1 MRKFIMLTKHNTNHR
16 VLTILFLLLSFLL
29 ININVKSIVYASTDY
44 RFVIT
49 DTIPSDNDEDIPIN
63 IHTGETGERCSIQN
77 NYKVCTVNIG
87 LGISPENPKSGIGYP
102 KIDKS
107 SVNKDTIEISS
118 NDSTKVYPKFNG
130 DQECGDC
137 GDFYHSFFINL
148 VDEDGNEILLK
159 PNTTYTITIKGGDSG
174 LITYYDSSFEKY
186 YAQLNNDY
194 TWSFKTGDDDVPPK
208 ISSVSKKTTN
218 TSVKIEWNTN
228 EQAKSRILYGLDTN
242 YEMSKSIDEY
252 RESNSII
259 LTGLEQGKN
268 YKFKIISEDSLGNE
282 NYYSSDFTTLGINS
296 IQISSIGE
304 NSATITWATNRTT
317 DSYVEYGENTKYGS
331 LEGYDTLSTSH
342 NVVLA
347 NLNAGTNYNF
357 RIKASEA
364 GGISYSDNFIFKT
377 IGEKEHTS
385 ETDNDAPDKPDGVN
399 LDYNSTNKTIKIT
412 WENKD
417 DDIEKVSVYLGYDK
431 DFDKNSDSR
440 IAENSK
446 DDEDVT
452 VEKIEEDKTYYFKLV
467 SEDKAGNKSDTK
479 NVSIYIPKNSDE
491 ETQVNT
497 EVTIAEINTP
507 KKSVIN
513 ETNNNDSDKSDSVLG
528 TNKSE
533 NDDENENTENVI
545 DTTDQKLKFIVIS
558 VLVTMLVTGVLVYI
572 VKTKGSKNN
581 I

>member
-1 MRKFIMLTKHNTNHR
+1 
-16 VLTILFLLLSFLL
+16 L

>member
-1 MRKFIMLTKHNTNHR
+1 MLTKHNTNHR

-49 DTIPSDNDEDIPIN
+49 DTIPSDSDEDVPIN
-63 IHTGETGERCSIQN
+63 MHTGETGERCSIQN
-77 NYKVCTVNIG
+77 DYKVCTVNIG

-174 LITYYDSSFEKY
+174 LIAYYDSSFEKY

-242 YEMSKSIDEY
+242 YGMSKSIDEY

-377 IGEKEHTS
+377 IGEKEQTS

-440 IAENSK
+440 IVENSK

-491 ETQVNT
+491 EAQVNT

-513 ETNNNDSDKSDSVLG
+513 ETNNNESDKSDSVLG
-528 TNKSE
+528 TSKSE
-533 NDDENENTENVI
+533 NNDENENTENII
-545 DTTDQKLKFIVIS
+545 DTTDRKLKFIVIS

>member
-528 TNKSE
+528 TSKSE
-533 NDDENENTENVI
+533 NNAENENTENI
-545 DTTDQKLKFIVIS
+545 TDITDRKLKFIVIS
-558 VLVTMLVTGVLVYI
+558 VLAMLVTGVLAYI